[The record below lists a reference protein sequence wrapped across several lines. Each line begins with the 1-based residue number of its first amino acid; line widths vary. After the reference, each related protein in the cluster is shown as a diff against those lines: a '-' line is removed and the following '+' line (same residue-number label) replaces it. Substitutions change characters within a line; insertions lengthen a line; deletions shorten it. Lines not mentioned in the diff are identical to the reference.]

1 MAPKIIRNDE
11 AVSSIPSPVDQSGIA
26 SISLSVCHLPFPSR
40 PWSILEVSK
49 GMECAEE
56 FGSYI
61 HFVHEGMTRERGVSR
76 LATPLSV

>member
-49 GMECAEE
+49 GMCRGIRQLYI
-56 FGSYI
+56 FGSRRYE
-61 HFVHEGMTRERGVSR
+61 EGRSELNNS
-76 LATPLSV
+76 SV